1 MAKISDRQKNNIIAK
16 WKTGQYTK
24 SALAKT
30 YKVDEK
36 TIRNITENIEPKNA
50 DFVEATL
57 ILEKAKKSELSPIEI
72 VEIDKAVKYRLEK
85 EFSEDNKRVR
95 IYDTSFKILNAIDG
109 ILKKGKVEEKVS
121 IGDGV
126 QKFEERYLNANDTE
140 KLANAVDKISVTT
153 NVNQRHSNSQINVNT
168 QNNIQQNNNVPL
180 TLEEAEKEAL
190 DLGVPLE
197 ILIK

>member
-1 MAKISDRQKNNIIAK
+1 MAKLSDRQKNNIIAK

-24 SALAKT
+24 IALAKT

-36 TIRNITENIEPKNA
+36 TIRKITENIEPKNA

-57 ILEKAKKSELSPIEI
+57 MLEKAKKSELSPIEI
-72 VEIDKAVKYRLEK
+72 TEIDKAVKYRLEK
-85 EFSEDNKRVR
+85 EFSDDNKKVR
-95 IYDTSFKILNAIDG
+95 IYDTSFKILNAIDE

-126 QKFEERYLNANDTE
+126 QQFEERHLNANDTE
-140 KLANAVDKISVTT
+140 KLANAVDKLSITT
-153 NVNQRHSNSQINVNT
+153 NVNQRHSTSQINVNT
-168 QNNIQQNNNVPL
+168 QNNIQNNNIPL
-180 TLEEAEKEAL
+180 SIEDAEKEAL
-190 DLGVPLE
+190 ALGVPLE

>member
-1 MAKISDRQKNNIIAK
+1 MAKLSDRQKNNIIAK

-57 ILEKAKKSELSPIEI
+57 MLEKVKKSELSPIEI
-72 VEIDKAVKYRLEK
+72 TEIDKAVKYRLEK

-95 IYDTSFKILNAIDG
+95 IYDTSFKILDVIDG

-121 IGDGV
+121 VGDGV
-126 QKFEERYLNANDTE
+126 QQFEERYINANDTE
-140 KLANAVDKISVTT
+140 KLANAVDKLSITT
-153 NVNQRHSNSQINVNT
+153 NVNQRHSSTQINLNN
-168 QNNIQQNNNVPL
+168 QNNIQNNNMPL
-180 TLEEAEKEAL
+180 SIEEAEKEAL
-190 DLGVPLE
+190 ALGVPLE
-197 ILIK
+197 VLIK

>member
-1 MAKISDRQKNNIIAK
+1 MAKLSDRQKNNIIAK

-57 ILEKAKKSELSPIEI
+57 MLEKVKKSELSPIEI
-72 VEIDKAVKYRLEK
+72 TEIDKAVKYRLEK

-95 IYDTSFKILNAIDG
+95 IYDTSFKILDAIDG

-121 IGDGV
+121 VGDGV
-126 QKFEERYLNANDTE
+126 QQFEERYINANDTE
-140 KLANAVDKISVTT
+140 KLANAVDKLSITT
-153 NVNQRHSNSQINVNT
+153 NINQRHSSTQINLNN
-168 QNNIQQNNNVPL
+168 QNNIQNNNMPL
-180 TLEEAEKEAL
+180 SIEEAEKEAL
-190 DLGVPLE
+190 ALGVPLE
-197 ILIK
+197 VLIK

>member
-1 MAKISDRQKNNIIAK
+1 MAKLSDRQKNNIIAK

-57 ILEKAKKSELSPIEI
+57 MLEKAKKSELSPIEI
-72 VEIDKAVKYRLEK
+72 AEIAKAVKYRLEK

-95 IYDTSFKILNAIDG
+95 IYDTSFKILDAIDG

-121 IGDGV
+121 VGDGV
-126 QKFEERYLNANDTE
+126 QQFEERYINANDTE
-140 KLANAVDKISVTT
+140 KLANAVDKLSITT
-153 NVNQRHSNSQINVNT
+153 NVNQRHSNSQININNENT
-168 QNNIQQNNNVPL
+168 NAQQNNIAIDW
-180 TLEEAEKEAL
+180 E
-190 DLGVPLE
+190 
-197 ILIK
+197 

>member
-1 MAKISDRQKNNIIAK
+1 MAKLSDRQKNNIIAK

-57 ILEKAKKSELSPIEI
+57 MLEKVKKSELSPIEI
-72 VEIDKAVKYRLEK
+72 TEIDKAVKYRLEK

-95 IYDTSFKILNAIDG
+95 IYDTSFKILDAIDG

-121 IGDGV
+121 VGDGV
-126 QKFEERYLNANDTE
+126 QQFEERYINANDTE
-140 KLANAVDKISVTT
+140 KLANAVDKLSITT
-153 NVNQRHSNSQINVNT
+153 NVNQRHSSSQV
-168 QNNIQQNNNVPL
+168 NIQNTNAQQTNIELNKDIIL
-180 TLEEAEKEAL
+180 KTLSEFES
-190 DLGVPLE
+190 DY
-197 ILIK
+197 

>member
-1 MAKISDRQKNNIIAK
+1 MAKLSDRQKNNIIAK

-57 ILEKAKKSELSPIEI
+57 MLEKVKKSELSPIEI
-72 VEIDKAVKYRLEK
+72 TEIDKAVKYRLEK

-95 IYDTSFKILNAIDG
+95 IYDTSFKILDAIDG

-121 IGDGV
+121 VGDGV
-126 QKFEERYLNANDTE
+126 QQFEERYINANDTE
-140 KLANAVDKISVTT
+140 KLANAVDKLSITT
-153 NVNQRHSNSQINVNT
+153 NVNQRHSNSQV
-168 QNNIQQNNNVPL
+168 NIQNTNAQQTNIEL
-180 TLEEAEKEAL
+180 SKDIILETLSEFES
-190 DLGVPLE
+190 DY
-197 ILIK
+197 